1 MIGEYSE
8 QNKAVS
14 LKKIQE
20 NKSLCI
26 LIIIHLELYC
36 KIDLISYFPPC
47 SLCSRDLVSL
57 LFLIH
62 GRQALPYDHCSTCTL
77 CLECSLSDTWKAKPT
92 LLSSLCS
99 NVIFMMKPILPY
111 LILSLAPNHSSPSPL
126 ILLYFSL
133 FP

>member
-36 KIDLISYFPPC
+36 KIFKNRL
-47 SLCSRDLVSL
+47 LVL
-57 LFLIH
+57 W
-62 GRQALPYDHCSTCTL
+62 R
-77 CLECSLSDTWKAKPT
+77 
-92 LLSSLCS
+92 SSS
-99 NVIFMMKPILPY
+99 
-111 LILSLAPNHSSPSPL
+111 
-126 ILLYFSL
+126 
-133 FP
+133 